1 MTSYPTYVSDSL
13 ICTQGVNGIGYVL
26 INNDK
31 FMDTF
36 TAPLHNDAQV
46 AISNTFAPL
55 ASLEFPDVNLSTSAK
70 VSATAPNF
78 DRGTVKDVELNHGV
92 FDVELANG
100 QHVKYGT
107 AGSPSKFF
115 YGFLI

>member
-1 MTSYPTYVSDSL
+1 MYEVLMHDKIMDS
-13 ICTQGVNGIGYVL
+13 
-26 INNDK
+26 
-31 FMDTF
+31 F
-36 TAPLHNDAQV
+36 TAPLHNDAKV
-46 AISNTFAPL
+46 EISDTFAPL
-55 ASLEFPDVNLSTSAK
+55 ASLEFPDVDLSTSAK

-78 DRGTVKDVELNHGV
+78 DRGTVRDVELDHGV

-107 AGSPSKFF
+107 AGTPSKFF